1 MSAEL
6 KQMHEMTD
14 EELREE
20 VKRLESNGYVMA
32 AQLFRAELKSREN
45 SR

>member
-14 EELREE
+14 EELRQKIEQLD
-20 VKRLESNGYVMA
+20 RSGYVMA